1 MIDSSAE
8 NFDSF
13 NFTSIEALQRGANV
27 FYNYT
32 GEKECLDV
40 TADQSEGLDDSGWT
54 IQTCI
59 DMPMPMGDDPAQ
71 SCFSWENWWKQG
83 HTDFCKKEYN
93 LTPQYDF
100 ALDFFGGRD
109 VNLDWSHYSNIIFS
123 NGDLDPWHA
132 GGVTEDVMPNNP
144 IIWIEKSGHHLDLR
158 LPNVLDP
165 PAVTAARAQE
175 EKWLK
180 TWIEDYQG
188 DMN

>member
-1 MIDSSAE
+1 
-8 NFDSF
+8 
-13 NFTSIEALQRGANV
+13 V

-32 GEKECLDV
+32 ADPKFCLDV
-40 TADQSEGLDDSGWT
+40 TTDQSSGLDDSGWT

-83 HTDFCKKEYN
+83 HTDFCMKEYG

-132 GGVTEDVMPNNP
+132 GGVKEDVMPNNP

-165 PAVTAARAQE
+165 PAVTAARVQE

-188 DMN
+188 NMD